1 MAYSLSFS
9 KSILVLAFISD
20 KIRRGETEYISTKV
34 ISDLLN
40 IPKPTLS
47 VIFNNLIRAG
57 ILESKEGINGGVRFA
72 KNPEQITLLDILT
85 AIENQKSLFQTSFEL
100 NVKSKR
106 PDDLKNAVTDAL
118 NNIENEM
125 KTALTKT
132 TLKDILDELDK
143 PGRDPR
149 KKFAFF
155 EFTKGVNQI
164 EDLKEGMKLSG
175 IVTNITAFGAFVDIG
190 VHQDGLV
197 HISCLAD
204 EFISDPNTVVK
215 INQKVDVKVLEV
227 DIKRKRIQLSM
238 KECEND

>member
-47 VIFNNLIRAG
+47 LIFNNLIRAG

-118 NNIENEM
+118 NNVENEM
-125 KTALTKT
+125 KKALTKT
-132 TLKDILDELDK
+132 TLKDILD
-143 PGRDPR
+143 
-149 KKFAFF
+149 
-155 EFTKGVNQI
+155 TK
-164 EDLKEGMKLSG
+164 
-175 IVTNITAFGAFVDIG
+175 
-190 VHQDGLV
+190 
-197 HISCLAD
+197 
-204 EFISDPNTVVK
+204 
-215 INQKVDVKVLEV
+215 
-227 DIKRKRIQLSM
+227 
-238 KECEND
+238 

>member
-34 ISDLLN
+34 ISELLN

-72 KNPEQITLLDILT
+72 KNAEQITLLDILT

-106 PDDLKNAVTDAL
+106 PDELKKAVTDAL
-118 NNIENEM
+118 NNAEEIM
-125 KTALTKT
+125 KSTLNKT
-132 TLKDILDELDK
+132 TLKDILNPE
-143 PGRDPR
+143 
-149 KKFAFF
+149 
-155 EFTKGVNQI
+155 
-164 EDLKEGMKLSG
+164 
-175 IVTNITAFGAFVDIG
+175 
-190 VHQDGLV
+190 
-197 HISCLAD
+197 
-204 EFISDPNTVVK
+204 
-215 INQKVDVKVLEV
+215 
-227 DIKRKRIQLSM
+227 
-238 KECEND
+238 